1 MPNVCMQLIRVFW
14 AVGVIV
20 ISAGTAGCAAAGPS
34 EADVQQIVD
43 ARVATAIAE
52 VPTVTPAPIIATAT
66 PVTFPNTPTPVTF
79 PNTPT
84 PVTFPNT
91 PTPVTF
97 PNTPTPAPTATPQP
111 TPTPIRF
118 PSTATPQP
126 PPTDFSD
133 LFAKYV
139 NSVFRIEP
147 SSGMGTG
154 WLIEPGL
161 ILTNHHVVEGSTIVS
176 VRQYQQSLFTA
187 RVLAVDEPRDIALL
201 SFDVSQTFLDPMAKP
216 LPTGL
221 AYTSEIASSMMAMGY
236 SGGLTP
242 SEDGTVGPATANIG
256 VLSGIVHFTF
266 YDVDNLVIDA
276 AVDPGDSGG
285 PVLNLDGEVV
295 GMTRAA
301 QVSSGSGQRVVGT
314 FYAVDWREIRDA
326 LPNLKRG
333 ISR

>member
-91 PTPVTF
+91 PTP
-97 PNTPTPAPTATPQP
+97 APTATPQP
-111 TPTPIRF
+111 TPAPIRF

-126 PPTDFSD
+126 PPANFSD
-133 LFAKYV
+133 VFAEYV
-139 NSVFRIEP
+139 HGVFRIEP

-221 AYTSEIASSMMAMGY
+221 AYLSDIASSMMAMGY

>member
-66 PVTFPNTPTPVTF
+66 PVTFPNTPTP
-79 PNTPT
+79 
-84 PVTFPNT
+84 
-91 PTPVTF
+91 
-97 PNTPTPAPTATPQP
+97 APTATPQP
-111 TPTPIRF
+111 TPAPIRF

-126 PPTDFSD
+126 PPTNFSD
-133 LFAKYV
+133 VFAEYV
-139 NSVFRIEP
+139 HSVFRIET

-154 WLIEPGL
+154 WLLEPGL
-161 ILTNHHVVEGSTIVS
+161 ILTNQHVVEGSTIVS
-176 VRQYQQSLFTA
+176 VRQNQQSLFTA
-187 RVLAVDEPRDIALL
+187 RVRAVDKPRDIALL

-216 LPTGL
+216 LPTGV
-221 AYTSEIASSMMAMGY
+221 AYLSDIASSMMAMGY
-236 SGGLTP
+236 SGELTP
-242 SEDGTVGPATANIG
+242 LEDGTIGPATANIG
-256 VLSGIVHFTF
+256 VLSGIVNFTF

-285 PVLNLDGEVV
+285 PVLNLAGEVV

-301 QVSSGSGQRVVGT
+301 LAYTGSGQRVVGT

>member
-1 MPNVCMQLIRVFW
+1 MPNVCMQFIRVFW

-20 ISAGTAGCAAAGPS
+20 ISAGTAGCAATGPS

-84 PVTFPNT
+84 P
-91 PTPVTF
+91 
-97 PNTPTPAPTATPQP
+97 APTATPQP
-111 TPTPIRF
+111 TPTRIRF

-139 NSVFRIEP
+139 NSVFRIET

-176 VRQYQQSLFTA
+176 VRQNQGSLFTA
-187 RVLAVDEPRDIALL
+187 RVRAIDEPRDIALL

-216 LPTGL
+216 IPTGD
-221 AYTSEIASSMMAMGY
+221 AYTSKIASSMMAMGY
-236 SGGLTP
+236 SGELTP
-242 SEDGTVGPATANIG
+242 LEDGTVGPATANIG
-256 VLSGIVHFTF
+256 VLSGIVNFIF
-266 YDVDNLVIDA
+266 FDVNNLVIDA

>member
-66 PVTFPNTPTPVTF
+66 PVTFPNTPTP
-79 PNTPT
+79 
-84 PVTFPNT
+84 
-91 PTPVTF
+91 
-97 PNTPTPAPTATPQP
+97 APTATPQP
-111 TPTPIRF
+111 TPAPIRF

-126 PPTDFSD
+126 PPANFSD
-133 LFAKYV
+133 VFAEYV
-139 NSVFRIEP
+139 HGVFRIEP

-187 RVLAVDEPRDIALL
+187 KVLAVDEPRDIALL

-221 AYTSEIASSMMAMGY
+221 AYLSDIASSMMAMGY

-256 VLSGIVHFTF
+256 VLSGIVNFTF
-266 YDVDNLVIDA
+266 FDVGNLVIDA

>member
-1 MPNVCMQLIRVFW
+1 
-14 AVGVIV
+14 
-20 ISAGTAGCAAAGPS
+20 
-34 EADVQQIVD
+34 
-43 ARVATAIAE
+43 
-52 VPTVTPAPIIATAT
+52 
-66 PVTFPNTPTPVTF
+66 
-79 PNTPT
+79 
-84 PVTFPNT
+84 
-91 PTPVTF
+91 
-97 PNTPTPAPTATPQP
+97 
-111 TPTPIRF
+111 
-118 PSTATPQP
+118 
-126 PPTDFSD
+126 
-133 LFAKYV
+133 
-139 NSVFRIEP
+139 
-147 SSGMGTG
+147 MGTG

-187 RVLAVDEPRDIALL
+187 KVLAVDEPRDIALL

>member
-1 MPNVCMQLIRVFW
+1 MPNVCMQCIRVFW

-20 ISAGTAGCAAAGPS
+20 ISAGTAGCAATGPS

-84 PVTFPNT
+84 P
-91 PTPVTF
+91 
-97 PNTPTPAPTATPQP
+97 APTATPQP

-118 PSTATPQP
+118 PSTPTPQP

-133 LFAKYV
+133 VFAEYAH
-139 NSVFRIEP
+139 SVFRIET

-176 VRQYQQSLFTA
+176 VRQNQGSLFTA
-187 RVLAVDEPRDIALL
+187 RVRAVDEPRDIALL

-242 SEDGTVGPATANIG
+242 LEDGTVGPATANIG
-256 VLSGIVHFTF
+256 VLSGIVNFTF
-266 YDVDNLVIDA
+266 FDVDNLVIDA

-301 QVSSGSGQRVVGT
+301 LAYTGSGQRVVGT

>member
-1 MPNVCMQLIRVFW
+1 MPNVCMQFIRVFW

-20 ISAGTAGCAAAGPS
+20 ISAGTAGCAATGPS

-52 VPTVTPAPIIATAT
+52 VPTVTPAPITATA
-66 PVTFPNTPTPVTF
+66 
-79 PNTPT
+79 T

-111 TPTPIRF
+111 TPTRIRF

-139 NSVFRIEP
+139 NSVFRIET

-176 VRQYQQSLFTA
+176 VRQNQGSLFTA
-187 RVLAVDEPRDIALL
+187 RVRAIDEPRDIALL
-201 SFDVSQTFLDPMAKP
+201 SFDVSQTFLNPMAKP

-221 AYTSEIASSMMAMGY
+221 AYTSDIASSMMAMGY
-236 SGGLTP
+236 SGELMP
-242 SEDGTVGPATANIG
+242 LEDGAVGPATANIG
-256 VLSGIVHFTF
+256 VLSGIVNFTF
-266 YDVDNLVIDA
+266 FDVDNLVIDA

-301 QVSSGSGQRVVGT
+301 QVSSGGQRVVGT

>member
-20 ISAGTAGCAAAGPS
+20 ISAGTAGCAATGPS

-52 VPTVTPAPIIATAT
+52 VPTVTPAPITATA
-66 PVTFPNTPTPVTF
+66 
-79 PNTPT
+79 T

-111 TPTPIRF
+111 TPTRIRF

-139 NSVFRIEP
+139 NSVFRIET

-176 VRQYQQSLFTA
+176 VRQNQGSLFTA
-187 RVLAVDEPRDIALL
+187 RVRAIDEPRDIALL

-221 AYTSEIASSMMAMGY
+221 VYTSDIASSMMAMGY

-256 VLSGIVHFTF
+256 VLSGIVNFIF
-266 YDVDNLVIDA
+266 FDVNNLVIDA

-301 QVSSGSGQRVVGT
+301 QAYTGSGQRVVGT
-314 FYAVDWREIRDA
+314 FYAVAWEEIRDA

>member
-1 MPNVCMQLIRVFW
+1 MQFIRVFW

-20 ISAGTAGCAAAGPS
+20 ISAGTAGCATAGPS

-52 VPTVTPAPIIATAT
+52 IPMVTPAPIIATAT
-66 PVTFPNTPTPVTF
+66 PVTFPNTPTP
-79 PNTPT
+79 
-84 PVTFPNT
+84 
-91 PTPVTF
+91 
-97 PNTPTPAPTATPQP
+97 APTATPQP
-111 TPTPIRF
+111 TPAPIRF

-126 PPTDFSD
+126 PPANFSD
-133 LFAKYV
+133 VFAEYV
-139 NSVFRIEP
+139 HSVFRIET

-161 ILTNHHVVEGSTIVS
+161 ILTNQHVVEGSAIVS
-176 VRQYQQSLFTA
+176 VRQNQQSLFTA
-187 RVLAVDEPRDIALL
+187 RVRAVDEPRDIALL

-221 AYTSEIASSMMAMGY
+221 VYTSDIASSMMAMGY

-242 SEDGTVGPATANIG
+242 LEDGTIGPATANIG
-256 VLSGIVHFTF
+256 VLSGIVIFTF
-266 YDVDNLVIDA
+266 HDVTNLVIDA
-276 AVDPGDSGG
+276 VVDPGDSGG
-285 PVLNLDGEVV
+285 PVFSLDGEVV

-301 QVSSGSGQRVVGT
+301 HVSSGSGERVVGT
-314 FYAVDWREIRDA
+314 FYAVEWGAIRDA

>member
-1 MPNVCMQLIRVFW
+1 MPNVCMQFIRVFW

-91 PTPVTF
+91 PTP
-97 PNTPTPAPTATPQP
+97 APTATPQP
-111 TPTPIRF
+111 TPAPIRF

-126 PPTDFSD
+126 PPANFSD
-133 LFAKYV
+133 VFAEYV
-139 NSVFRIEP
+139 HGVFRIEP

-187 RVLAVDEPRDIALL
+187 KVLAVDEPRDIALL

-221 AYTSEIASSMMAMGY
+221 AYLSDIASSMMAMGY

>member
-91 PTPVTF
+91 PTP
-97 PNTPTPAPTATPQP
+97 APTATPQP
-111 TPTPIRF
+111 TPTRIRF

-126 PPTDFSD
+126 PPANFSD
-133 LFAKYV
+133 VFAEYV
-139 NSVFRIEP
+139 HGVFRIEP

-221 AYTSEIASSMMAMGY
+221 AYLSDIASSMMAMGY

>member
-1 MPNVCMQLIRVFW
+1 MPNVCMQFIRVFW

-20 ISAGTAGCAAAGPS
+20 ILAGTAGCAAAGPS
-34 EADVQQIVD
+34 EADIQQIVD
-43 ARVATAIAE
+43 ARVAIAIAE
-52 VPTVTPAPIIATAT
+52 VPTVTPVPLIATAT
-66 PVTFPNTPTPVTF
+66 PVTFPNTPTPAPTA
-79 PNTPT
+79 TPQ
-84 PVTFPNT
+84 
-91 PTPVTF
+91 
-97 PNTPTPAPTATPQP
+97 PTPAPIRFPSTATPQP

-133 LFAKYV
+133 VFTKNV
-139 NSVFRIEP
+139 NSVFRIET

-176 VRQYQQSLFTA
+176 VRQNEGSLFTA
-187 RVLAVDEPRDIALL
+187 RVLAVDQPRDIALL
-201 SFDVSQTFLDPMAKP
+201 SIGVSQTFLNPMAKP

-221 AYTSEIASSMMAMGY
+221 AYTSDIASSMMAMGY
-236 SGGLTP
+236 SGGLIP
-242 SEDGTVGPATANIG
+242 LEDGTVGPATANIG
-256 VLSGIVHFTF
+256 VLSGLVNFTF
-266 YDVDNLVIDA
+266 FDADNLVIDA

-301 QVSSGSGQRVVGT
+301 QVSSGGQRVVGT
-314 FYAVDWREIRDA
+314 FYAVDLREIRDA
-326 LPNLKRG
+326 LPHLKRG

>member
-1 MPNVCMQLIRVFW
+1 MQFIRVFW

-66 PVTFPNTPTPVTF
+66 PVTFPNTPTP
-79 PNTPT
+79 
-84 PVTFPNT
+84 
-91 PTPVTF
+91 
-97 PNTPTPAPTATPQP
+97 APTATPQP
-111 TPTPIRF
+111 TPAPIRF

-126 PPTDFSD
+126 PPANFSD
-133 LFAKYV
+133 VFAEYV
-139 NSVFRIEP
+139 HSVFRIET

-161 ILTNHHVVEGSTIVS
+161 ILTNQHVVEGSTIVS
-176 VRQYQQSLFTA
+176 VRQNQQSLFTA
-187 RVLAVDEPRDIALL
+187 RVLAVDKPRDIALL

-216 LPTGL
+216 LPTGA
-221 AYTSEIASSMMAMGY
+221 AYLSDIASSMMAMGY

-242 SEDGTVGPATANIG
+242 LEDGTVGPATANIG
-256 VLSGIVHFTF
+256 VLSGIVNFTF

-301 QVSSGSGQRVVGT
+301 QVSSGLGQRVVGT
-314 FYAVDWREIRDA
+314 FYAVDWEEIRDA
-326 LPNLKRG
+326 LPTLKRG

>member
-1 MPNVCMQLIRVFW
+1 MPNVCMQFIRVCW

-20 ISAGTAGCAAAGPS
+20 ISAGTAGCAATGPS

-52 VPTVTPAPIIATAT
+52 VPTVTPAPITATA
-66 PVTFPNTPTPVTF
+66 
-79 PNTPT
+79 T

-111 TPTPIRF
+111 TPTRIRF

-139 NSVFRIEP
+139 NSVFRIET

-176 VRQYQQSLFTA
+176 VRQNQGSLFTA

-201 SFDVSQTFLDPMAKP
+201 SIGVSQTFLNPMAKP

-221 AYTSEIASSMMAMGY
+221 AYTSDIASSMMAMGY
-236 SGGLTP
+236 SGELIP
-242 SEDGTVGPATANIG
+242 LEDGAVGPATANIG
-256 VLSGIVHFTF
+256 VLSGIVNFTF
-266 YDVDNLVIDA
+266 FDVDNLVIDA

>member
-1 MPNVCMQLIRVFW
+1 MPNVCMQFIRVFW

-20 ISAGTAGCAAAGPS
+20 ISAGTAGCAATGPS

-52 VPTVTPAPIIATAT
+52 VPTVTPAPITATA
-66 PVTFPNTPTPVTF
+66 
-79 PNTPT
+79 T

-111 TPTPIRF
+111 TPTRIRF

-139 NSVFRIEP
+139 NSVFRIET

-176 VRQYQQSLFTA
+176 VRQNQGSLFTA
-187 RVLAVDEPRDIALL
+187 RVRAIDEPRDIALL

-216 LPTGL
+216 IPTGD
-221 AYTSEIASSMMAMGY
+221 AYTSKIASSMMAMGY
-236 SGGLTP
+236 SGELTP
-242 SEDGTVGPATANIG
+242 LEDGTVGPATANIG
-256 VLSGIVHFTF
+256 VLSGIVNFIF
-266 YDVDNLVIDA
+266 FDVNNLVIDA

-301 QVSSGSGQRVVGT
+301 RAYTGSGQRVVGT
-314 FYAVDWREIRDA
+314 FYAVAWEEIRDA

>member
-1 MPNVCMQLIRVFW
+1 MPNVCMQFIRVCW

-20 ISAGTAGCAAAGPS
+20 ISAGTAGCAATGPS

-52 VPTVTPAPIIATAT
+52 VPTVTPAPITATA
-66 PVTFPNTPTPVTF
+66 
-79 PNTPT
+79 T

-111 TPTPIRF
+111 TPTRIRF

-139 NSVFRIEP
+139 NSVFRIET

-176 VRQYQQSLFTA
+176 VRQNQGSLFTA
-187 RVLAVDEPRDIALL
+187 RVRAIDEPRDIALL

-216 LPTGL
+216 IPTGD
-221 AYTSEIASSMMAMGY
+221 AYTSKIASSMMAMGY
-236 SGGLTP
+236 SGELTP
-242 SEDGTVGPATANIG
+242 LEDGTVGPATANIG
-256 VLSGIVHFTF
+256 VLSGIVNFIF
-266 YDVDNLVIDA
+266 FDVNNLVIDA

-285 PVLNLDGEVV
+285 PVLNLDGEAV

-301 QVSSGSGQRVVGT
+301 QAYTGSGQRVVGT
-314 FYAVDWREIRDA
+314 FYAVAWEEIRDA

>member
-1 MPNVCMQLIRVFW
+1 MPNVCMQFIRVFW

-91 PTPVTF
+91 PTP
-97 PNTPTPAPTATPQP
+97 APTATPQP
-111 TPTPIRF
+111 TPAPIRF

-126 PPTDFSD
+126 PPANFSD
-133 LFAKYV
+133 VFAEYV
-139 NSVFRIEP
+139 HGVFRIEP

-221 AYTSEIASSMMAMGY
+221 AYLSDIASSMMAMGY

>member
-1 MPNVCMQLIRVFW
+1 MPNVCMQFIRVFW

-20 ISAGTAGCAAAGPS
+20 ISAGTAGCAATGPS

-84 PVTFPNT
+84 P
-91 PTPVTF
+91 
-97 PNTPTPAPTATPQP
+97 APTATPQP
-111 TPTPIRF
+111 TPTRIRF

-126 PPTDFSD
+126 PPIDFSD
-133 LFAKYV
+133 LFARYV
-139 NSVFRIEP
+139 NSVFRIET

-176 VRQYQQSLFTA
+176 VRQNQGSLFTA
-187 RVLAVDEPRDIALL
+187 RVRAIDEPRDIALL

-216 LPTGL
+216 IPTGD
-221 AYTSEIASSMMAMGY
+221 AYTSKIASSMMAMGY
-236 SGGLTP
+236 SGELTP
-242 SEDGTVGPATANIG
+242 LEDGTVGPATANIG
-256 VLSGIVHFTF
+256 VLSAIVNFIF
-266 YDVDNLVIDA
+266 FDVNNLVIDA

-301 QVSSGSGQRVVGT
+301 QAYTGSGQRVVGT
-314 FYAVDWREIRDA
+314 FYAVAWEEIRDA

>member
-1 MPNVCMQLIRVFW
+1 MPNVCMQFIRVCW

-20 ISAGTAGCAAAGPS
+20 ISAGTAGCAATGPS

-52 VPTVTPAPIIATAT
+52 VPTVTPAPITATA
-66 PVTFPNTPTPVTF
+66 
-79 PNTPT
+79 T

-111 TPTPIRF
+111 TPTRIRF

-139 NSVFRIEP
+139 NSVFRIET

-176 VRQYQQSLFTA
+176 VRQNQGSLFTA
-187 RVLAVDEPRDIALL
+187 RVRAIDEPRDIALL

-216 LPTGL
+216 IPTGD
-221 AYTSEIASSMMAMGY
+221 AYTSKIASSMMAMGY
-236 SGGLTP
+236 SGELTP
-242 SEDGTVGPATANIG
+242 LEDGTVGPATANIG
-256 VLSGIVHFTF
+256 VLSGIVTF
-266 YDVDNLVIDA
+266 VFFDVNNLVIDA

-301 QVSSGSGQRVVGT
+301 QAYTGSGQRVVGT
-314 FYAVDWREIRDA
+314 FYAVAWEEIRDA

>member
-1 MPNVCMQLIRVFW
+1 MPNVCMQFIRVFW

-66 PVTFPNTPTPVTF
+66 PVTFPNTPTP
-79 PNTPT
+79 
-84 PVTFPNT
+84 
-91 PTPVTF
+91 
-97 PNTPTPAPTATPQP
+97 APTATPQP
-111 TPTPIRF
+111 TPAPIRF

-139 NSVFRIEP
+139 NSVFRIET

-161 ILTNHHVVEGSTIVS
+161 ILTNQHVVEGSTIVS
-176 VRQYQQSLFTA
+176 VRQNQGSLFTA
-187 RVLAVDEPRDIALL
+187 RVRAIDEPRDIALL

-216 LPTGL
+216 IPTGD
-221 AYTSEIASSMMAMGY
+221 AYTSKIASSMMAMGY
-236 SGGLTP
+236 SGELTP
-242 SEDGTVGPATANIG
+242 LEDGTVGPATANIG
-256 VLSGIVHFTF
+256 VLSGIVNFIF
-266 YDVDNLVIDA
+266 FDVNNLVIDA

-301 QVSSGSGQRVVGT
+301 QAYTGSGQRVVGT
-314 FYAVDWREIRDA
+314 FYAVAWEEIRDA

>member
-1 MPNVCMQLIRVFW
+1 MPNVCMQFIRVFW

-20 ISAGTAGCAAAGPS
+20 ISAGTAGCAATGPS
-34 EADVQQIVD
+34 EADVQQIVN

-52 VPTVTPAPIIATAT
+52 VPTVTPAPITATAT

-84 PVTFPNT
+84 P
-91 PTPVTF
+91 
-97 PNTPTPAPTATPQP
+97 APTTTPQP
-111 TPTPIRF
+111 TPTRIRF

-133 LFAKYV
+133 LFTKNV
-139 NSVFRIEP
+139 NSVFRIET

-161 ILTNHHVVEGSTIVS
+161 ILTNQHVVGGSTIVS
-176 VRQYQQSLFTA
+176 VRQNQQSLFTA
-187 RVLAVDEPRDIALL
+187 IVRAVDEPRDIALL
-201 SFDVSQTFLDPMAKP
+201 SIGVSQTFLNPMAKP

-221 AYTSEIASSMMAMGY
+221 AYTSDIASSMMAMGY
-236 SGGLTP
+236 SGELTP
-242 SEDGTVGPATANIG
+242 HEDGTVGPATANIG
-256 VLSGIVHFTF
+256 VLSGIVNFTF
-266 YDVDNLVIDA
+266 FDVDNLVIDA

-301 QVSSGSGQRVVGT
+301 QAYTGSGQRVVGT
-314 FYAVDWREIRDA
+314 FYAVAWEEIRDA

>member
-1 MPNVCMQLIRVFW
+1 MPHVCMQFIRVFW
-14 AVGVIV
+14 AFGVIV
-20 ISAGTAGCAAAGPS
+20 ISTGTAGCAAAGPS
-34 EADVQQIVD
+34 ESAVQQIVD

-52 VPTVTPAPIIATAT
+52 VPTVTPAPIIAT
-66 PVTFPNTPTPVTF
+66 PTPI
-79 PNTPT
+79 
-84 PVTFPNT
+84 
-91 PTPVTF
+91 TF

-133 LFAKYV
+133 VFTKNV
-139 NSVFRIEP
+139 NGVFRIET

-176 VRQYQQSLFTA
+176 VRQNEGSLFTA

-201 SFDVSQTFLDPMAKP
+201 SIGVSQTFLNPMAEP

-221 AYTSEIASSMMAMGY
+221 AYTSDIASSLMAMGY
-236 SGGLTP
+236 SGGLIAL
-242 SEDGTVGPATANIG
+242 EDGTVGPATANIG
-256 VLSGIVHFTF
+256 VLSGLVNFTF
-266 YDVDNLVIDA
+266 FDVDNLVIDA

-295 GMTRAA
+295 GMTRSA
-301 QVSSGSGQRVVGT
+301 QVSSGGQRVVGT

-326 LPNLKRG
+326 LPNLKQG

>member
-1 MPNVCMQLIRVFW
+1 MQFIRVFW

-20 ISAGTAGCAAAGPS
+20 ISAGTAGCAATGPS

-52 VPTVTPAPIIATAT
+52 VPTVTPAPITATAT
-66 PVTFPNTPTPVTF
+66 PVTFPNTS
-79 PNTPT
+79 
-84 PVTFPNT
+84 
-91 PTPVTF
+91 
-97 PNTPTPAPTATPQP
+97 TPAPTATPQP
-111 TPTPIRF
+111 TPTRIRF
-118 PSTATPQP
+118 PPTATPHP

-139 NSVFRIEP
+139 NSVFRIET

-176 VRQYQQSLFTA
+176 VRQNQGSLFTA
-187 RVLAVDEPRDIALL
+187 RVRAIDEPRDIALL

-216 LPTGL
+216 IPTGD
-221 AYTSEIASSMMAMGY
+221 AYTSDIASSMMAMGY
-236 SGGLTP
+236 SGELTP
-242 SEDGTVGPATANIG
+242 LEDGTVGPATANIG
-256 VLSGIVHFTF
+256 VLSGIVNFIF
-266 YDVDNLVIDA
+266 FDVNNLVIDA

-301 QVSSGSGQRVVGT
+301 QAYTGSGQRVVGT
-314 FYAVDWREIRDA
+314 FYAVAWEEIRDA